1 MPAFNVAPRLVAS
14 PGAGDARPRQG
25 MSDCAMRIV
34 PLSADETKAGQSS
47 AVARLTYIGHATTLL
62 ELGGVVALT
71 DPVLGRWVGPL
82 HRQVPLPARSAVEAA
97 DVVLISHLHRDHL
110 DRPSL
115 RRLRPGSVLV
125 APRGAARVLRR
136 LPDAQVKEISPGETL
151 SVGEVTI
158 TAVPAVHDPRR
169 DPWGPRAQPLC
180 YVLDSG
186 RCRIYF
192 PGDTDL
198 FAGMAE
204 LPPLDVALLPVW
216 GWGPTLGPGHMNP
229 RRAVEALG
237 LLAPGIAIP
246 IHWGSLYPLGLKR
259 IRAKPLSVP
268 PLAFKRLA
276 AELAPE
282 VLVRILEPGRSLSL
296 GAGEED

>member
-1 MPAFNVAPRLVAS
+1 
-14 PGAGDARPRQG
+14 
-25 MSDCAMRIV
+25 MRIV
-34 PLSADETKAGQSS
+34 PFSADETESGQSGG
-47 AVARLTYIGHATTLL
+47 VAKVTYIGHATTLL
-62 ELGGVVALT
+62 ELGGTVALT

-82 HRQVPLPARSAVEAA
+82 HRQVPLPARSPLDVAG
-97 DVVLISHLHRDHL
+97 VVLISHLHRDHL

-115 RRLRPGSVLV
+115 RRLRPGTVLV
-125 APRGAARVLRR
+125 VPRGAARVLRGV
-136 LPDAQVKEISPGETL
+136 PGAEIKEVSAGEAL

-169 DPWGPRAQPLC
+169 DPWGPRAQPVG

-186 RCRIYF
+186 RCRVYF

-198 FAGMAE
+198 FPAMAE
-204 LPPLDVALLPVW
+204 LRPLDVALLPVW

-229 RRAVEALG
+229 RRAAEALG
-237 LLAPGIAIP
+237 LLAPVIAIP

-259 IRAKPLSVP
+259 IRPKPLSQP

-276 AELAPE
+276 AALAPQVE
-282 VLVRILEPGRSLSL
+282 VRIIEPGRSVSF
-296 GAGEED
+296 GTGEG